1 MAAKR
6 NFKETHG
13 RACQLFLPIPD
24 ILKTVRIPLSVWFV
38 MQNLSKFTQLKQ
50 LTLVSS
56 KLIRLRC
63 MKSSIRETKI
73 HNPNYNG
80 RSEQMPTLKCGITPK
95 NLNAWSIILI
105 IYLWHQPACWFR
117 AALARLGQTPNL
129 TRCLLDL
136 FYTALRWWVHHQGK
150 KYQGLSSEGWLKKK
164 KD

>member
-1 MAAKR
+1 MEGLPVISTYPR
-6 NFKETHG
+6 YFKNSENT
-13 RACQLFLPIPD
+13 
-24 ILKTVRIPLSVWFV
+24 TLSLIV

-105 IYLWHQPACWFR
+105 IYL
-117 AALARLGQTPNL
+117 
-129 TRCLLDL
+129 
-136 FYTALRWWVHHQGK
+136 
-150 KYQGLSSEGWLKKK
+150 
-164 KD
+164 